1 MRLSTLLAVKSG
13 SRIKLSDREADST
26 PGFPSAARMGKHD
39 SPKDLGEEQL
49 EELREKL
56 AGLQYRL
63 WAERRRS
70 VLLVLQGMD
79 TSGKDGV
86 VRHVITGMNPSG
98 CRVVSFKKPS
108 EEENGHDFLWRIHRQ
123 SPTRGE
129 IVVFNRSHYEDVL
142 VTRVRGLVPDEVWKA
157 RYGQINEF
165 EELLSESGTT
175 IVKCY
180 LQISKKEQKERLLAR
195 LADPE
200 KNWKF
205 DPQDVEERKC
215 WGEYTKAYEEALA
228 RCSTRVAPWL
238 IVPADKKWYRNWAI
252 ARVLVEVMEKMDPRP
267 PKGKFRARDFEF

>member
-1 MRLSTLLAVKSG
+1 LRSSLDHEST
-13 SRIKLSDREADST
+13 DST
-26 PGFPSAARMGKHD
+26 PGFPSQLGTHD

-49 EELREKL
+49 DELREKL
-56 AGLQYRL
+56 AALQYRL

-86 VRHVITGMNPSG
+86 IRHVITGMNPSG

-108 EEENGHDFLWRIHRQ
+108 EEENGHDFLWRIHRHA
-123 SPTRGE
+123 PARGE
-129 IVVFNRSHYEDVL
+129 IVVFNRSHYEDLL
-142 VTRVRGLVPDEVWKA
+142 VTRVRGLAPVEVWKA

-180 LQISKKEQKERLLAR
+180 LHISKKEQKERLLAR

-205 DPQDVEERKC
+205 DPNDVEERKR
-215 WGEYTKAYEEALA
+215 WDAYTEAYQDALGK
-228 RCSTRVAPWL
+228 CSTRVAPWL

-267 PKGKFRARDFEF
+267 PKGRFKAKDFDF